1 MLCSFLQT
9 FTFVINSFTLLHD
22 DQKGVDERPSSLN
35 GIAIHATRC
44 RQLTTVDDLEL
55 QGKT

>member
-9 FTFVINSFTLLHD
+9 ITFVFNPFTLLRD

-35 GIAIHATRC
+35 RTVIHATRC
-44 RQLTTVDDLEL
+44 RQLTAVENL
-55 QGKT
+55 